1 MSDWAGRNL
10 GRVTLRQMIGR
21 GGMAEIYLGQ
31 HLSLNRSVAV
41 KLLYGHL
48 VTDPANLKRFHEEAR
63 AVATLRHPHIV
74 QVYDFDVVEGR
85 PFIVMEYI
93 EGVSLAEV
101 MQRAHTLRT
110 RLSFADILRLLGQV
124 ASALDYAHEKGI
136 IHRDVKPSNVM
147 LRGTRSA
154 LVGGASLPPDIHSVL
169 TDFGVA
175 RVSNATSHTA
185 SGALLGTPA
194 YMSPEQIRGQPIDA
208 RTDVYSLACMVY
220 ELVTGR
226 LPFDPEDDSVA
237 SILFKQAYEPPPPLP
252 AEYAGLQPILDRG
265 LAKEAM
271 SRYERPGQLATDL
284 SRALNQGEAHL
295 RTARL
300 LPPSPKPARAAVRK
314 RAKTDR
320 RLLALL
326 AAGLLFCGA
335 VGSVAAIR
343 FLPAAITG
351 AGGATVT
358 EAAGTS
364 LGTSDSTATAENAV
378 APEAGVFASSS
389 ATPPSGPV
397 PTQTSGAPAA
407 TTSAPAATATRT
419 PPSTATNPPPPTATR
434 TPTVA
439 PSNTTAPT
447 PTSPP
452 PTPTRTPAPAPIDIP
467 TICVLGICT

>member
-41 KLLYGHL
+41 KVLYGHL
-48 VTDPANLKRFHEEAR
+48 VTDPASLKRFHEEAR

-175 RVSNATSHTA
+175 RVANATSHTA

-265 LAKEAM
+265 LAKEAT
-271 SRYERPGQLATDL
+271 SRYERPGQLAADF

-300 LPPSPKPARAAVRK
+300 LPPSPQPARAVVRK
-314 RAKTDR
+314 RTKMDR
-320 RLLALL
+320 RFLALL
-326 AAGLLFCGA
+326 AGALLFCGA

-351 AGGATVT
+351 AGGTTLT

-364 LGTSDSTATAENAV
+364 LGMADATATAENTLD
-378 APEAGVFASSS
+378 PEVVVFGSTS

-397 PTQTSGAPAA
+397 ATQTSGAPAA

-419 PPSTATNPPPPTATR
+419 PSR
-434 TPTVA
+434 
-439 PSNTTAPT
+439 
-447 PTSPP
+447 
-452 PTPTRTPAPAPIDIP
+452 TPTRTPTTTATKAMTPTATKPPTATPSIIDPIVTLLP
-467 TICVLGICT
+467 